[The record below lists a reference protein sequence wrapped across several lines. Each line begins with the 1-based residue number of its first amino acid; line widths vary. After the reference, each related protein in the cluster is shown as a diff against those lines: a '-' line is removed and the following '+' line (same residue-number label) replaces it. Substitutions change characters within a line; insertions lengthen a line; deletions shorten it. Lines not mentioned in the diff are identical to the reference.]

1 MPHHHA
7 QTMSRQIDQACE
19 IEEMHR
25 RLALEEQIRKSQTA
39 AAVSAYECEECGEP
53 IPEERRR
60 AVIGCRCCVTCQEEI
75 EHYGKTRIA
84 ARRD

>member
-1 MPHHHA
+1 MPHYHA

-25 RLALEEQIRKSQTA
+25 RLSLEEQARKSQAA

-53 IPEERRR
+53 IPEARRR
-60 AVIGCRCCVTCQEEI
+60 AVIGCRCCVDCHNRLDQL
-75 EHYGKTRIA
+75 
-84 ARRD
+84 ARLYRK

>member
-1 MPHHHA
+1 
-7 QTMSRQIDQACE
+7 MSRQIDQACE

-25 RLALEEQIRKSQTA
+25 RLALEEQARKSQA
-39 AAVSAYECEECGEP
+39 AAAISAYECEECGEP
-53 IPEERRR
+53 IPEARRR